1 MPMNEVRFGS
11 VSLDCDDPRA
21 LGAFWAGLLDGEVAF
36 ESDGF
41 VAVKL
46 DRAWLSAVRVE
57 DYVPPTWPA
66 GTTPKQMHLDLAV
79 DDLAAGETKAVALGA
94 RRMEQQP
101 EPDRWL
107 VFTDPA
113 GHPFC
118 LTTQI
123 PE

>member
-1 MPMNEVRFGS
+1 MREVRFGS
-11 VSLDCDDPRA
+11 VSFDCEDPRA

-46 DRAWLSAVRVE
+46 DSAWLSAVRVE
-57 DYVPPTWPA
+57 DYVAPSWPG
-66 GTTPKQMHLDLAV
+66 GTVPKQIHLDLAV
-79 DDLAAGETKAVALGA
+79 DDLAVGEAKAVALGA
-94 RRMEQQP
+94 RREEHQP